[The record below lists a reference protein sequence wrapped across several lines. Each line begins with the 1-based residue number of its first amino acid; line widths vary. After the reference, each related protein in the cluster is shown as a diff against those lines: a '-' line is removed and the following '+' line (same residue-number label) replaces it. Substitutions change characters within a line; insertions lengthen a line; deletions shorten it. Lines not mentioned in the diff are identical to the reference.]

1 MIKII
6 VADDHQIVREGL
18 KRIISECSD
27 MTLVA
32 EAEDANSVFAQCDS
46 HEVDVLLLDVS
57 MPGPG
62 FLDTLSR
69 VNGKH
74 PNIKV
79 LVLSVYPENHY
90 AVRAIK
96 AGASGYLTKNH
107 SSEELANAIRH
118 ISNGKKYI
126 TSVLAEQIIEDLQ
139 TKEGANTYKVLSSRE
154 YQILSMLGKG
164 KTINDISIILSLSP
178 KTVSTYRTRILEKLK
193 LENTAELIR
202 YAIENELEE

>member
-32 EAEDANSVFAQCDS
+32 EAEDANTVFTQCELHD
-46 HEVDVLLLDVS
+46 VDILLLDVS

-69 VNGKH
+69 LNSKH
-74 PNIKV
+74 PDIKI

-118 ISNGKKYI
+118 ISNGNKYI
-126 TSVLAEQIIEDLQ
+126 TSVLAEQIVEDYQ
-139 TKEGANTYKVLSSRE
+139 TQEEAGAYKILSDRE
-154 YQILSMLGKG
+154 YQILCMLGKG
-164 KTINDISIILSLSP
+164 KLINDISTILSISP
-178 KTVSTYRTRILEKLK
+178 KTVSTYRSRILEKLS
-193 LENTAELIR
+193 LNNTAELIR
-202 YAIENELEE
+202 YAVEHDIKE